1 MRLGEPVAPG
11 VGDLDAEGAGDHVE
25 REPEVPSR
33 DAAVGRRVDGQL
45 GDDLAGRIH
54 GQAPGT
60 QLGCPEAPGL
70 VGAAWR
76 GGELHAEVADGGGRF
91 GGSLI
96 HVTQRGRSCVPWN
109 VTLCVRTVTVRWLSG
124 AVGAVPTVGTGRAP
138 RASRT
143 VPRER
148 CGMTAVE
155 AGAGRLKE
163 EADEP
168 GWEVDPDD
176 EWGVAVITTVG
187 RQLKLRREAA
197 GLRAAEFGRIV
208 GYGEDMVYK
217 IEGGKRIPRQEFLD
231 KADEVLNAGGLIAAA
246 WEDVKKVRY
255 PKKVRA
261 LGKLEAA
268 AVEIAVYQSNSINGL
283 LQTPEHARAVIGAA
297 QPPYSPD
304 DVERMVAARIAR
316 RTVFERDPAPAL
328 SFVLEEGVM
337 RRPIGG
343 TMVWRQQLE
352 RLLEVGRLHNV
363 VLQVMPTNCET
374 HSGTDGTIEL
384 LKFADGTAVGRAD
397 GEFNGRPTTDPKQL
411 RILELQYGTIRAQAL
426 SPRESLAF
434 IEHLL
439 GET

>member
-1 MRLGEPVAPG
+1 
-11 VGDLDAEGAGDHVE
+11 
-25 REPEVPSR
+25 
-33 DAAVGRRVDGQL
+33 
-45 GDDLAGRIH
+45 
-54 GQAPGT
+54 
-60 QLGCPEAPGL
+60 
-70 VGAAWR
+70 
-76 GGELHAEVADGGGRF
+76 
-91 GGSLI
+91 
-96 HVTQRGRSCVPWN
+96 
-109 VTLCVRTVTVRWLSG
+109 
-124 AVGAVPTVGTGRAP
+124 
-138 RASRT
+138 
-143 VPRER
+143 
-148 CGMTAVE
+148 MTAVE
-155 AGAGRLKE
+155 AEAGRLKE

-197 GLRAAEFGRIV
+197 GMRAAEFGRIV

-231 KADEVLNAGGLIAAA
+231 KADEVLSAGGLIAAA
-246 WEDVKKVRY
+246 WEDVKRVRY